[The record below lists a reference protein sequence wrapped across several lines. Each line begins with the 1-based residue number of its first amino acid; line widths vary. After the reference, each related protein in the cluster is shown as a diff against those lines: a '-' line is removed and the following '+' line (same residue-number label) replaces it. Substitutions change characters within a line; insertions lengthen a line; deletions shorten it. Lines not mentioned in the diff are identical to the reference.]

1 MREIPCRKGLVLAA
15 WLREKRKSRG
25 EELSQTYRGRC
36 WHTAGGEGFPWT
48 REIPSWS
55 RARALVR
62 SVSRRGNFS
71 SPSLRI
77 LRLHSPQLLPL
88 PLFRRVF
95 DDLYSSHSLPTSQ
108 LSALRRCSSP
118 GYGWTLAL
126 THERHRRTAES
137 SRQGCTEHPAFLPAL
152 LAPLSAPGR
161 FGCSICS
168 LLLPPFPQ
176 PFEQPSL
183 SFLLLVTTDA
193 EEQRLVKQR
202 GSTACLGICCSQ
214 TCPPPAEEEGISALQ
229 QTGCRR
235 GKL

>member
-77 LRLHSPQLLPL
+77 LRLHSPQLLSL

-126 THERHRRTAES
+126 THERYRRTAES
-137 SRQGCTEHPAFLPAL
+137 SGKDAQNTQPSCLP
-152 LAPLSAPGR
+152 
-161 FGCSICS
+161 CS
-168 LLLPPFPQ
+168 LLSLLRGALAARFARSCCR
-176 PFEQPSL
+176 PSPSPL
-183 SFLLLVTTDA
+183 SSL
-193 EEQRLVKQR
+193 R
-202 GSTACLGICCSQ
+202 
-214 TCPPPAEEEGISALQ
+214 
-229 QTGCRR
+229 
-235 GKL
+235 